1 WWYDAPVLGV
11 GFNDISVEFRIVPGP
26 VVDAPPVIGWSPDL
40 GMITFENRARTVASE
55 STSTIGDNFF
65 RTGGGW
71 SIRAEGTVALGRKT
85 RVESVALPDPNL
97 YAARALVASLAR
109 RGVAAEGGAVGTT
122 ESLTYR
128 PVRGCAAPPPDL
140 RGRPPAGRILPLP

>member
-1 WWYDAPVLGV
+1 RVERLGPHLVVCGSRV
-11 GFNDISVEFRIVPGP
+11 GTRLPRQQRGLPHRPGP
-26 VVDAPPVIGWSPDL
+26 GVDAPPVIVWSPDL

-97 YAARALVASLAR
+97 YAARALAASLAR
-109 RGVAAEGGAVGTT
+109 R
-122 ESLTYR
+122 
-128 PVRGCAAPPPDL
+128 
-140 RGRPPAGRILPLP
+140 